1 MTGNNNSRRVPRA
14 FFPAAAGSRLLL
26 LACPSKQLALSKS
39 KYNNER
45 VGIGERSLGRLN
57 DVSFY
62 GDGVRTEAQRWQVIL
77 LSRSGKSYTV

>member
-1 MTGNNNSRRVPRA
+1 MYALQIVQNLSTNGSTNYSPRISP
-14 FFPAAAGSRLLL
+14 F
-26 LACPSKQLALSKS
+26 LAALSKS
-39 KYNNER
+39 KCNNER

-62 GDGVRTEAQRWQVIL
+62 GDGVRTEAQRWQVVL